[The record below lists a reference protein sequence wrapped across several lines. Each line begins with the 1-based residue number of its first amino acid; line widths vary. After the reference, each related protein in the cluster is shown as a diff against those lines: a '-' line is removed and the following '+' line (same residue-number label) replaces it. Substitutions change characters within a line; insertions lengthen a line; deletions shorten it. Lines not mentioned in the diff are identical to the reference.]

1 MMIADRNYKN
11 LDFFFYSIQ
20 NNEKF
25 SIRVASNIYK
35 KEINKMKS
43 DNGIINIGYEYNRV
57 KYYKESSPN
66 LYKYFSEGNT
76 VDIRCVKIKI
86 NTNETEYLLTS
97 LTKEE
102 FSTAEMSNLYN
113 LR

>member
-11 LDFFFYSIQ
+11 LDFFFNSIQ

-25 SIRVASNIYK
+25 IIQVASSIYK

-43 DNGIINIGYEYNRV
+43 DDEIINIGYEYNRV

-66 LYKYFSEGNT
+66 LYKYLSEGNT
-76 VDIRCVKIKI
+76 VDIRCVKIKL
-86 NTNETEYLLTS
+86 NTNKTEYLLAN
-97 LTKEE
+97 LTK
-102 FSTAEMSNLYN
+102 
-113 LR
+113 